1 MPPKRIK
8 KPKQKPKQ
16 KQKQKQIV
24 KQNVK
29 VTVQSSGGSGGG
41 GSPSYIPQ
49 QYTDTRQL
57 GLLDE
62 IARSVRRAPEV
73 APVAAPVRART
84 NPRSFPEEN
93 VPNPANDAATVN
105 AVFNAP
111 INLNKPEELGL
122 NDERPITRKRTKPQ
136 KIQRQKSESELSPE
150 ASGLST
156 SEAGYTRGEE
166 SGLSTSEAG
175 YTRREMGYETAAS
188 AFEEPQALGYGFP
201 STAFA
206 RTPYGKIV
214 PKFGESVEPSLA
226 SVAMGGGEKE
236 QPVFSGFS
244 VFKSGSRM

>member
-41 GSPSYIPQ
+41 GSPSYLPQ

-73 APVAAPVRART
+73 APVAAAVRGRT
-84 NPRSFPEEN
+84 NPRSLPEEN

-122 NDERPITRKRTKPQ
+122 NNERFTRKKTKPQ

-156 SEAGYTRGEE
+156 SEAGYTRR
-166 SGLSTSEAG
+166 EAG
-175 YTRREMGYETAAS
+175 YETVLS
-188 AFEEPQALGYGFP
+188 AFEEPQALGFGFP
-201 STAFA
+201 STAYT
-206 RTPYGKIV
+206 RTPYGKII

-226 SVAMGGGEKE
+226 SVAMGGGQKE
-236 QPVFSGFS
+236 EPVFSGFS
-244 VFKSGSRM
+244 VLKSGGRM

>member
-41 GSPSYIPQ
+41 GTPSYIPQ

-73 APVAAPVRART
+73 APVAAPVRGRT
-84 NPRSFPEEN
+84 NPRSLPEEN
-93 VPNPANDAATVN
+93 APNPANDATTVN
-105 AVFNAP
+105 GVFNAP

-122 NDERPITRKRTKPQ
+122 NNERPITRKKTKPK
-136 KIQRQKSESELSPE
+136 KIQPEESEISP
-150 ASGLST
+150 
-156 SEAGYTRGEE
+156 SEAYIQR
-166 SGLSTSEAG
+166 EA
-175 YTRREMGYETAAS
+175 GYETAAS
-188 AFEEPQALGYGFP
+188 AFEEPQGLGFGFP

-226 SVAMGGGEKE
+226 SVAMGGGQKE
-236 QPVFSGFS
+236 EPVFSGFS
-244 VFKSGSRM
+244 VFKSGGRM